1 MSLTGCTFCPA
12 LRSGARFGMV
22 ENRDDCATSMKSDAA
37 DVAAYLGEVPA
48 ERSEAIAQLRRLCIE
63 ALPGY
68 EESMDYR
75 MPSYK
80 RPGEEVEVA
89 FASQVSHIT
98 VYILRKSVLDRFR
111 DELPNAALGKGTVRY
126 TSPDKIEFG
135 VLEQVLRASANAEG
149 PIC

>member
-1 MSLTGCTFCPA
+1 MRASFW
-12 LRSGARFGMV
+12 FGMV
-22 ENRDDCATSMKSDAA
+22 EDHDDCAQSMKSDAA
-37 DVAAYLGEVPA
+37 DVAAYLDEVRA
-48 ERSEAIAQLRRLCIE
+48 ERREAIGRLRALCVE

-98 VYILRKSVLDRFR
+98 VYILRESVLDRFR
-111 DELPNAALGKGTVRY
+111 DDLPNATLGKGTVRY
-126 TSPDKIEFG
+126 TSPDKIEFD
-135 VLEQVLRASANAEG
+135 VLEQLLRASANAEG

>member
-1 MSLTGCTFCPA
+1 
-12 LRSGARFGMV
+12 
-22 ENRDDCATSMKSDAA
+22 MKSDAA
-37 DVAAYLGEVPA
+37 DVEAYLDEVPA
-48 ERSEAIAQLRRLCIE
+48 ERSEAIARVRALCLE

-68 EESMDYR
+68 EECMDYR

-98 VYILRKSVLDRFR
+98 VYVLRKSVLDRFR
-111 DELPNAALGKGTVRY
+111 DELTNGTLGKGTIRY
-126 TSPDKIEFG
+126 TSPDKIEYD
-135 VLEQVLRASANAEG
+135 VLDRVLRASAAAEG